1 MKYPTCPKITQ
12 YRSLQFKLL
21 ILAVILFITSA
32 APAAT
37 IKNLS
42 IEDGLSNRR
51 VLAAAKDKTGYIWF
65 ATKTNIDRYDGE
77 KFDSY
82 TLSNN
87 EKNRGITADRNNII
101 YAYTE
106 RSVYIYD
113 ERMDDFA
120 SVFTLQKRTDYLNEA
135 SITSVFFDQSN
146 TMFICTNLGLLY
158 TTGKSFI
165 AIDELKNTAVHCAL
179 NVYGDLYIF
188 GTSKGIYEF
197 KRNKNGSFVQI
208 KTPRFAELANMRIQS
223 LYFDQK
229 TGLLWI
235 GTFANG
241 LYQTPISSLMKPEL
255 TYRTTLPIKVI
266 KPVSENEIW
275 AGCDGEGVFIF
286 NRYNSEFKRLLSH
299 SENQDDNLGA
309 NGIYDIIEADGKVW
323 VTTYTAGIFI
333 VNTRSIV
340 DRQFKHQKFNAN
352 SLADDHVNVIYED
365 SDGDLWFGTNKGL
378 SFYSEKSKRWKH
390 YLDEDNS
397 STKDNSVILAIKE
410 DVNKDIWVGGYATK
424 LSKINKYTGRITEV
438 SNLPDLSANGKSYI
452 YDIQQDQEG
461 YIWLGG
467 SVDKLKRYTPAT
479 NTFKVF
485 NVEGI
490 NKILNYNDEFLYLS
504 TYKGIYIFNKKTE
517 IAELLDMRKL
527 TGGEKLISYPF
538 INNIVKDEH
547 DEGILWIA
555 TEAFGLIKYNI
566 REKTVQV
573 FDTKSGLTSNFIYGI
588 LYDNSGRMW
597 LSTENGLDCFNPK
610 NLNIVSYFEFD
621 GLTNNSFNFL
631 AYAKLHDGKMLFG
644 TPSGVNE
651 ISPDNINSKLST
663 NFNLRF
669 KGFYLFYEKM
679 QAHSENSPLEESID
693 ETKKIKLSYF
703 QHTFSIDFINL
714 DIANQ
719 SRTLYSWKLDGFDND
734 WTQPSAEHKAIYTN
748 LPAGDYT
755 FMVKAIRIDTNHES
769 EIRSIEIT
777 KYPPF
782 WASSYAYILY
792 LGFIIWFAY
801 FIIKFWLNK
810 IDNKFTQDK
819 IKFFVS
825 MAHEIRTPITLIK
838 APLNEIDNENLTKEG
853 RSALELARKNTDKLF
868 GVVTQLLD
876 FQKIE
881 ADAMGLCVEETYL
894 NVFLDNTINNFI
906 YMARSKEIDL
916 KRSNE
921 IAADVKVWI
930 DRNKVQI
937 MLENL
942 ITNAIKYNSKGGYI
956 HINTSVDDDKL
967 SIVVSDNGIGIPSK
981 AQEKLFESFYRASN
995 AASSVE
1001 IGTGIGLMFTK
1012 KLIELHKGKIT
1023 FVSSENVGSTFRI
1036 ELPVGRSAY
1045 QDDEIAKERME
1056 LPGEEVLPEEDV
1068 QHSMHIL
1075 LVEDNDELR
1084 SYLSR
1089 MLRKKYTIAEAANG
1103 IEALGLLEKDI
1114 PDLILSDIMMPEM
1127 DGFELCQKVKTNI
1140 STCHIPLILLT
1151 ALSEREDVLKGLSLG
1166 ADDYITKP
1174 FDISILES
1182 KIKTIFNNRALFR
1195 KKYIEKSVS
1204 VNENNLLNDLNK
1216 NFMKKLVELVEA
1228 NITNEEFNIDELA
1241 YEMAMS
1247 RSVFFKKVKSLTGQ
1261 NPKDFI
1267 RDIKMNKAADL
1278 LRDQKYSVSEIAYL
1292 IGFPNAKYF
1301 STAFKKYYG
1310 ISPTTFIEKE
1320 KREESYL
1327 ENTEEEV

>member
-1 MKYPTCPKITQ
+1 MKYPACTISTR
-12 YRSLQFKLL
+12 YRSIQL
-21 ILAVILFITSA
+21 ISLIILTIISFNITANA
-32 APAAT
+32 AS

-82 TLSNN
+82 TLSDN
-87 EKNRGITADRNNII
+87 EKNRGIIADRNSII
-101 YAYTE
+101 YAFTE
-106 RSVYIYD
+106 RSIYIYD
-113 ERMDDFA
+113 EKTDDFM

-135 SITSVFFDQSN
+135 SINAVFFDQDN
-146 TMFICTNLGLLY
+146 TMFVCSNLGLLY
-158 TTGKSFI
+158 TPGNTQQTI
-165 AIDELKNTAVHCAL
+165 NELKNTAVHCAVCL
-179 NVYGDLYIF
+179 PGDNYLF
-188 GTSKGIYEF
+188 GTSKGVF
-197 KRNKNGSFVQI
+197 QFRKNKNGHFIQI
-208 KTPRFAELANMRIQS
+208 KTDRFADMTNMRIQS
-223 LYFDQK
+223 LFLDPK

-235 GTFANG
+235 GTFAHG
-241 LYQTPISSLMKPEL
+241 LYRTPASSLLKPQL
-255 TYRTTLPIKVI
+255 TYKTTLPIKVI
-266 KPVSENEIW
+266 KPVSENEVW
-275 AGCDGEGVFIF
+275 AGCDGEGIFIF
-286 NRYNSEFKRLLSH
+286 DRYYSGFKRLLSH

-309 NGIYDIIEADGKVW
+309 NGIYDILEADGKVW

-333 VNTRSIV
+333 INTRSVV
-340 DRQFKHQKFNAN
+340 DRQFKHQKFDKN

-378 SFYSEKSKRWKH
+378 SFYSEKNKRWTH
-390 YLDEDNS
+390 YLSENNS
-397 STKDNSVILAIKE
+397 LSRDNSVILAIKE
-410 DVNKDIWVGGYATK
+410 DANKDIWVGGYATK
-424 LSKINKYTGRITEV
+424 LLKINKRTGKITEIT
-438 SNLPDLSANGKSYI
+438 NLPDVSENGKSYI

-461 YIWLGG
+461 NIWLGG
-467 SVDKLKRYTPAT
+467 SVDKLKRYSPVT
-479 NTFKVF
+479 NTFKVYS
-485 NVEGI
+485 VEGI
-490 NKILNYNDEFLYLS
+490 NKILDYNAQYLYLS
-504 TYKGIYIFNKKTE
+504 TFKGVYTFNKKTE
-517 IAELLDMRKL
+517 KAELLDLKKL
-527 TGGEKLISYPF
+527 SGGEKLISYPF
-538 INNIVKDEH
+538 INNIVKDEY
-547 DEGILWIA
+547 DENTLWIA
-555 TEAFGLIKYNI
+555 SEAYGLIKYNV
-566 REKTVQV
+566 RDKAVQV
-573 FDTKSGLTSNFIYGI
+573 FNTKSGLTSNFIYGI
-588 LYDNSGRMW
+588 LYDNSDRMW
-597 LSTENGLDCFNPK
+597 LSTENGLDCFSPK
-610 NLNIVSYFEFD
+610 NQNIVSYFEFD

-631 AYAKLHDGKMLFG
+631 AYAKLRNGKMLFG
-644 TPSGVNE
+644 TPSGANE
-651 ISPDNINSKLST
+651 ISPDKINSKLNT
-663 NFNLRF
+663 DFNLRF

-679 QAHSENSPLEESID
+679 RANAENSPLEESID
-693 ETKKIKLSYF
+693 ETKEIKLSYF

-734 WTQPSAEHKAIYTN
+734 WTQPSPEHKAIYTN

-755 FMVKAIRIDTNHES
+755 FMVKAIRMDTNHES

-792 LGFIIWFAY
+792 IGFIIWFAY

-838 APLNEIDNENLTKEG
+838 APLNEIDNENLTREG

-906 YMARSKEIDL
+906 YMAGAKEIDL

-921 IAADVKVWI
+921 IAPDVKVWI
-930 DRNKVQI
+930 DRNKLQI

-956 HINTSVDDDKL
+956 NIKTSVQDDKL
-967 SIVVSDNGIGIPSK
+967 SIVVSDNGIGIPAK

-1012 KLIELHKGKIT
+1012 KLVELHKGNIT

-1036 ELPVGRSAY
+1036 EIPVNRGAY

-1056 LPGEEVLPEEDV
+1056 LPEEEVQHEEDT

-1084 SYLSR
+1084 SYLTKT
-1089 MLRKKYTIAEAANG
+1089 LRKKYTVAEAANG

-1151 ALSEREDVLKGLSLG
+1151 ALSEREDVLKGLSMG

-1320 KREESYL
+1320 KREETYM
-1327 ENTEEEV
+1327 ENNENE